1 MNKNIKNTL
10 SDYDVRQLSLMKDI
24 IVSYESN
31 KISLASLID
40 RLRGLLDCLQSVD
53 ESWIQS
59 FHDSWFTL
67 EQVYAVALDQ
77 GDTLDNYSEYIDES
91 ISNLKI
97 LLSI

>member
-1 MNKNIKNTL
+1 MSENVKKTL
-10 SDYDVRQLSLMKDI
+10 SDYDVRQISLMKDI

-31 KISLASLID
+31 KIPLADLID

-53 ESWIQS
+53 ESWMQS

-67 EQVYAVALDQ
+67 EQVYAVVLDQ
-77 GDTLDNYSEYIDES
+77 GDTLDNYSEYIEES

-97 LLSI
+97 LLGM